1 MVPAN
6 EIIKLSSQAFWDVDM
21 NKLDY
26 KKQAD
31 YIIRKVF
38 EHGNWNDILEVSVFY
53 GLEKIKTVLT
63 SAKYLRENTL
73 FFASLFLDTPRSQFK
88 CYTTKQF
95 HPVH

>member
-6 EIIKLSSQAFWDVDM
+6 EIIKLSNQAFWDVDM
-21 NKLDY
+21 SKLDY
-26 KKQAD
+26 DKQAD

-38 EHGNWNDILEVSVFY
+38 EYGNWNDILELAAFY
-53 GLEKIKTVLT
+53 GKDKLSKSLINA
-63 SAKYLRENTL
+63 SYLKENTL
-73 FFASLFLDTPRSQFK
+73 YFASLFLDIPRPQFK